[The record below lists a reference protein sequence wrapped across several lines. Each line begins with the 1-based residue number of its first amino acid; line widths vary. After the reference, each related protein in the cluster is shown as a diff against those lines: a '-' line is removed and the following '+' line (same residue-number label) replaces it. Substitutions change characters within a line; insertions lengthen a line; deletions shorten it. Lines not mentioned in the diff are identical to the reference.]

1 MIAVTGA
8 AGFIGS
14 HLAHRLAR
22 MGQELLLVD
31 HPLVPAKQSNLEGL
45 ERFTLLGHDRFLEY
59 LDRDSPALAGVFHLG
74 ACSSTTET
82 DWEYLW
88 RNNVEYSRK
97 IWQWCARAVCPL
109 VYASSAAT
117 YGDGSLGFDD
127 RLLPGELR
135 PLNPYGRSKNDFDR
149 WALDEM
155 AHGQPTPP
163 SWAGVKFFN
172 VYGAREAHKGAMASV
187 VRQAYWQIRASGE
200 VRLFRSNDPAYA
212 DGEQRRDFV
221 FVEDCVD
228 HLLWLWQRPHPPG
241 LYNSGTGKARTFLD
255 LTHAVFAA
263 LDIEPNV
270 LFIDMPAAVARQYQ
284 NFTQADM
291 SKLRAVG
298 YDCPPTTLEQGVAA
312 TVERLCKG
320 SA

>member
-1 MIAVTGA
+1 M
-8 AGFIGS
+8 
-14 HLAHRLAR
+14 
-22 MGQELLLVD
+22 
-31 HPLVPAKQSNLEGL
+31 
-45 ERFTLLGHDRFLEY
+45 
-59 LDRDSPALAGVFHLG
+59 
-74 ACSSTTET
+74 
-82 DWEYLW
+82 
-88 RNNVEYSRK
+88 
-97 IWQWCARAVCPL
+97 
-109 VYASSAAT
+109 
-117 YGDGSLGFDD
+117 
-127 RLLPGELR
+127 
-135 PLNPYGRSKNDFDR
+135 
-149 WALDEM
+149 
-155 AHGQPTPP
+155 
-163 SWAGVKFFN
+163 
-172 VYGAREAHKGAMASV
+172 
-187 VRQAYWQIRASGE
+187 
-200 VRLFRSNDPAYA
+200 RLFRSNDPAYA

-221 FVEDCVD
+221 FVEDGVD
-228 HLLWLWQRPHPPG
+228 HLLWLWQQPHPPG